1 MIHRLIMLLVV
12 ALALPFMGVGGS
24 LAHAQG
30 QDPTLAAMILLYTQK
45 AKSELKQQEA
55 MMLLESTG
63 HIWITEEVNATT
75 DLQKQFNKYLDSFH
89 GIIMYAAQIYGFY
102 HEIDHLVTN
111 LGAFNDQLSAHPSNA
126 LAVALSSNRNKIYR
140 EIIMNSVDIV
150 SDVRQ
155 VCLSDTKMTEK
166 ERMEIIFGIRPKLKL
181 MNKKLQRLTK
191 AGKGNPHNL
200 WAAKAES
207 ARIPVPTP
215 SKNLQIQRLP
225 PKNSLYQILMPM
237 KIPEII
243 FHFLSYIYILSKNNI
258 LYETDLSVPFYA
270 KRGAPETPFLLRL
283 CA

>member
-111 LGAFNDQLSAHPSNA
+111 LGAFNDQLSAHPGNA

-150 SDVRQ
+150 NDVRQ

-181 MNKKLQRLTK
+181 MNMNVQRLTK
-191 AGKGNPHNL
+191 AEKYTSLGDV
-200 WAAKAES
+200 WAEIDYNARTGVDKKSIVEES
-207 ARIPVPTP
+207 MLRWKRAAR
-215 SKNLQIQRLP
+215 
-225 PKNSLYQILMPM
+225 
-237 KIPEII
+237 
-243 FHFLSYIYILSKNNI
+243 
-258 LYETDLSVPFYA
+258 
-270 KRGAPETPFLLRL
+270 
-283 CA
+283 